1 MSGALRK
8 ATASDLGGDRALEIV
23 RGVIV
28 EKASPTYEHGDAQRA
43 VSLLVGP
50 FHRGGGGDGPRGWW
64 IALEVDIELEA
75 HEVYRPDLA
84 GWRRDR
90 VPDRPTGWPVR
101 VRPDWVCE
109 ILSPST
115 AARDLGP
122 KMRTYHAHGVRHYW
136 VVDREHETLTVHRH
150 VAEGYV
156 VALVAGRDEV
166 VRAEPF
172 GAVELK
178 VGLLFGEDPE

>member
-1 MSGALRK
+1 MVHAVHL
-8 ATASDLGGDRALEIV
+8 ATVADLDGERAVEIV
-23 RGVIV
+23 RGAIV
-28 EKASPTYEHGDAQRA
+28 EKANPSFEHGESQVALSQVIGVFR
-43 VSLLVGP
+43 
-50 FHRGGGGDGPRGWW
+50 RRGGDGPGGWW
-64 IALEVDIELEA
+64 IAVEVDIELEA
-75 HEVYRPDLA
+75 HEIYRPDLV

-90 VPDRPTGWPVR
+90 VAERPHGWPVR
-101 VRPDWVCE
+101 IRPDWVCE

-122 KMRTYHAHGVRHYW
+122 KMRTYHAHGVGHYW

-150 VAEGYV
+150 ASEGYV

-172 GAVELK
+172 DAIEIPVA
-178 VGLLFGEDPE
+178 LLFGAEG